1 MENRLSYILVGA
13 FVFVLLI
20 GGVFSIL
27 WLGNYSDEGTFK
39 FYKVDIADG
48 IINNN
53 KSLDIGPAFGR

>member
-39 FYKVDIADG
+39 FYKVE
-48 IINNN
+48 
-53 KSLDIGPAFGR
+53 IGRAHV